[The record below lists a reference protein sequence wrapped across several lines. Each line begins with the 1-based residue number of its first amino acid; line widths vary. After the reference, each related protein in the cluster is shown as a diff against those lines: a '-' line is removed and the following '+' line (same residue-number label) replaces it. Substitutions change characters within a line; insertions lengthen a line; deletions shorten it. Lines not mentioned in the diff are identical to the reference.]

1 MEALRQRI
9 AESARKAGLDSEF
22 DALDR
27 VVRVSSH
34 VRISARRST
43 RFLSPLEVPTP
54 RLIGPFF
61 FSLNSQRDAPPECE
75 WWDEPLL
82 PTKAYDDLTK
92 IESEDSPIT
101 IYVQHPV
108 QIAAPW
114 EKKKVEIRPLMLTK
128 KVRFISAD
136 LASVCG
142 SRVEDWSRKRSLTR
156 FPSFFFSRPSQEA
169 KKMRKQRRMADLK
182 DRQDR
187 VRMGL
192 IPPDAPK
199 GEFSSSSNVDL
210 SLRSSS
216 R

>member
-27 VVRVSSH
+27 VVRVS
-34 VRISARRST
+34 RILESQLDARRVFPLLSNSQT
-43 RFLSPLEVPTP
+43 RLTAA
-54 RLIGPFF
+54 FF
-61 FSLNSQRDAPPECE
+61 FLLDLQRDAPPECE

-92 IESEDSPIT
+92 IESEDSPVT

-128 KVRFISAD
+128 KVSLLSI
-136 LASVCG
+136 LAPLLIA
-142 SRVEDWSRKRSLTR
+142 SRT
-156 FPSFFFSRPSQEA
+156 
-169 KKMRKQRRMADLK
+169 QRLF
-182 DRQDR
+182 
-187 VRMGL
+187 VRN
-192 IPPDAPK
+192 A
-199 GEFSSSSNVDL
+199 
-210 SLRSSS
+210 R
-216 R
+216 

>member
-22 DALDR
+22 DALDK
-27 VVRVSSH
+27 VVR
-34 VRISARRST
+34 R
-43 RFLSPLEVPTP
+43 E
-54 RLIGPFF
+54 
-61 FSLNSQRDAPPECE
+61 APPECE

-82 PTKAYDDLTK
+82 TDQKYTDLSKIDSDDPLG
-92 IESEDSPIT
+92 PINF
-101 IYVQHPV
+101 YVQHPV

-114 EKKKVEIRPLMLTK
+114 EKRKVEIRPLMLTK
-128 KVRFISAD
+128 K
-136 LASVCG
+136 
-142 SRVEDWSRKRSLTR
+142 
-156 FPSFFFSRPSQEA
+156 EA

-199 GEFSSSSNVDL
+199 GMSPDFCPSS
-210 SLRSSS
+210 
-216 R
+216 